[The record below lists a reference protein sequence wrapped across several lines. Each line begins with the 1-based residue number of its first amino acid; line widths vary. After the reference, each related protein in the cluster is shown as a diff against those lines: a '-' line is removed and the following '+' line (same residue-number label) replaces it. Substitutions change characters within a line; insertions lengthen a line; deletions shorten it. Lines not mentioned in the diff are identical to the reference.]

1 MNAPLIL
8 ALAFSTALQQP
19 PAAPTALAGVVW
31 GRVRSESTGAPIR
44 YATVQV
50 VGPDGR
56 ARAAAQTDARGYYE
70 LRDVPVGQRL
80 LRATHIDHAPH
91 EVIVIV
97 NSHARVYHDFDLSL
111 RPVELPVVTARAP
124 VLIDPLPDSLPLRAA
139 DIGTAAVRVLEAT
152 PGMAEFGLAQAA
164 REVPGHEPPDPNDV
178 LFVRGGT
185 ADLKLITL
193 NGAPVYAPFHI
204 GGLINALDTDLVR
217 SATLHTGGAPARYDG
232 GLSYV
237 LDMETRPGRKDR
249 ASSQLGVDML
259 AARGLTEGPI
269 GGSAAYMLGLRGV
282 HGLGATPF
290 IDDAFPYSYGDGIAR
305 FDVDLGGGHSLMATG
320 FWNREHV
327 RFETAEHRADV
338 ARWGNDAGAVR
349 YHGEMAGGEALI
361 TLGYG
366 AFSTRLP
373 LGGTQP
379 LNTEGAS
386 RRLRLSGDFTRK
398 LGDARL
404 YYGAMIDRQLIE
416 NRVWA
421 REGSPTEAVV
431 RDASA
436 TVTGSYVDA
445 VVNATPGVE
454 LRGGLRIDVFS
465 TDARARLAPRLSA
478 SFDLGD
484 QATLTVAGGRYRQ
497 YVRSN
502 DPSQQYVNATV
513 PDEPVPPLK
522 IAEATHLVVSLD
534 QVITDRLSLE
544 VEGFYKTFSGLP
556 EDDHGRDYAE
566 ASGLDLWIRRGGRL
580 TGWFGYSLAWVWSTP
595 EQRPFAPGR
604 SFAGRHLVS
613 AGLSGPIVASGIFD
627 VRVAY
632 GSGLPY
638 TAIPEPELTTSPV
651 FGVAF
656 KPATDYSQEQPDGAG
671 VPDEPYLRLD
681 AQVMR
686 TWRGDWFG
694 VAFAVTPY
702 VKVLNAL
709 DRRDALFYHLER
721 NESGGADLRA
731 LASLPILP
739 ILGVEWR
746 F

>member
-1 MNAPLIL
+1 VYASLIL
-8 ALAFSTALQQP
+8 AFAVTAAVQQP
-19 PAAPTALAGVVW
+19 SPAPSSAGVVW
-31 GRVRSESTGAPIR
+31 GQVRSESSGAPIR
-44 YATVQV
+44 YAIVQII
-50 VGPDGR
+50 GPDGR
-56 ARAAAQTDARGYYE
+56 ARDAAQTDARGYYV

-80 LRATHIDHAPH
+80 IRATHLDHAPH

-97 NSHARVYHDFDLSL
+97 NANAQVYHDFDLSL
-111 RPVELPVVTARAP
+111 RPVELPVVTARAAML
-124 VLIDPLPDSLPLRAA
+124 VDPRPDSIRFQTAELGAA
-139 DIGTAAVRVLEAT
+139 GVRVLEAT

-164 REVPGHEPPDPNDV
+164 REIPGHEPPDPNDV

-185 ADLKLITL
+185 ADLKLILL

-217 SATLHTGGAPARYDG
+217 SATLHVGGAPARYDG

-237 LDMETRPGRKDR
+237 LDMETRPGRPGQR
-249 ASSQLGVDML
+249 RTQLGVDML
-259 AARGLTEGPI
+259 SARMLTEGSI
-269 GGSAAYMLGLRGV
+269 GRSASYMVGGRGV
-282 HGLGATPF
+282 HGYGASPF
-290 IDDAFPYSYGDGIAR
+290 LDGAFPYGYGDGIAR
-305 FDVDLGGGHSLMATG
+305 FDVDLGGGHSLTATG

-327 RFETAEHRADV
+327 RIEPTERLEDA
-338 ARWGNDAGAVR
+338 ARWGNNAGALR
-349 YHGEMAGGEALI
+349 YHGELVGGEALI

-366 AFSTRLP
+366 DFATRLP
-373 LGGTQP
+373 LGGAQP

-386 RRLRLSGDFTRK
+386 RRVRLNGDFTRT
-398 LGDARL
+398 LGEARL
-404 YYGAMIDRQLIE
+404 YYGASLDRQMIE

-421 REGSPTEAVV
+421 REGSATEAVV
-431 RDASA
+431 RDANA
-436 TVTGSYVDA
+436 TVAGTYVDA
-445 VVNATPGVE
+445 TITAVPGLR
-454 LRGGLRIDVFS
+454 LRGGVRVDVFS
-465 TDARARLAPRLSA
+465 TDPQARLAPRMSA
-478 SFDLGD
+478 SFDLG
-484 QATLTVAGGRYRQ
+484 QSATLTVAGGRYRQ
-497 YVRSN
+497 YVRST

-522 IAEATHLVVSLD
+522 IAEATHVVVGLD
-534 QVITDRLSLE
+534 QAITDRLMLE
-544 VEGFYKTFSGLP
+544 IEGFYKIFTGLP
-556 EDDHGRDYAE
+556 EDEQGRAEAE
-566 ASGLDLWIRRGGRL
+566 ASGLDLWIRRGGPF
-580 TGWFGYSLAWVWSTP
+580 TGWFGYSLAWVWSSP

-613 AGLSGPIVASGIFD
+613 AGVSGPLVGSGNFD

-656 KPATDYSQEQPDGAG
+656 KPAADAAQETQRADQSIPN
-671 VPDEPYLRLD
+671 EPYLRLD

-686 TWRGDWFG
+686 TWQGDWFG

-731 LASLPILP
+731 LASLPVLP